1 MITKKDSLSVT
12 ERRGRLERRANVIR
26 SRLLRTIDALD
37 HRRHQ
42 VAEVTHHA
50 KRLAKPAA
58 FTALGVFAGCAAI
71 GIGIHAF
78 VKSRRKKN
86 LGYRVQQMLERL
98 QIVQTRPSI
107 LEDVV
112 RKLAV
117 SVTTIVAAEVA
128 KRSAKNLLD
137 GRTPFQAPAPRLP
150 ARTME
155 LSR

>member
-1 MITKKDSLSVT
+1 MTTTKNDSLSVT

-50 KRLAKPAA
+50 KRVAKPAA
-58 FTALGVFAGCAAI
+58 IVVVGFVVGCAAI
-71 GIGIHAF
+71 GLGIRAL
-78 VKSRRKKN
+78 VRSRREKH
-86 LGYRVQQMLERL
+86 LSYRLSHMLERF
-98 QIVQTRPSI
+98 QVQKRPSI

-117 SVTTIVAAEVA
+117 SVTTIVAAELA
-128 KRSAKNLLD
+128 KRTAKNLLD
-137 GRTPFQAPAPRLP
+137 GRGPLQLP
-150 ARTME
+150 AGRASGRME
-155 LSR
+155 LAR